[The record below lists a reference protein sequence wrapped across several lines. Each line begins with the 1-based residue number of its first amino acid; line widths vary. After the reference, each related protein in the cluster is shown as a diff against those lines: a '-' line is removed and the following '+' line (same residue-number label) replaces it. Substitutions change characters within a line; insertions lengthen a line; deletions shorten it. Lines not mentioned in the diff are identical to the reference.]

1 MSGVGLSGVGLQSLR
16 GWDVGFCPLPRGTT
30 EHHGASLPGTR
41 SPDLFELSMQ
51 GLNFKSEYWL
61 QFVEPFGDVHPS
73 MQHSQNK
80 NGIPLHVANKKMP
93 VDAMEVQRLM
103 KIRFFSQHFR
113 VVRNS
118 LQCSLD
124 LIEVIVAN
132 SIPPGPNTVFL
143 DGDQVQQSLIG

>member
-1 MSGVGLSGVGLQSLR
+1 LTNAFFRDEEKVSNEENVSGTEKLFFGV
-16 GWDVGFCPLPRGTT
+16 
-30 EHHGASLPGTR
+30 SLPGTR

-61 QFVEPFGDVHPS
+61 QFVEPFGDIHPS

-80 NGIPLHVANKKMP
+80 NGIPLYVANKKVP
-93 VDAMEVQRLM
+93 IDAMEVQRLM
-103 KIRFFSQHFR
+103 KIRFFSQNFR

-124 LIEVIVAN
+124 LIEVIIGN
-132 SIPPGPNTVFL
+132 SITPGPDAVFL
-143 DGDQVQQSLIG
+143 NGDQVLQSLIG

>member
-1 MSGVGLSGVGLQSLR
+1 LPIAPGYHGV
-16 GWDVGFCPLPRGTT
+16 
-30 EHHGASLPGTR
+30 SLPGTR

-61 QFVEPFGDVHPS
+61 QFVEPFGDIHPS

-80 NGIPLHVANKKMP
+80 NGIPLYVANKKVP
-93 VDAMEVQRLM
+93 IDAMEVQRLM
-103 KIRFFSQHFR
+103 KIRFFPQNVR

-124 LIEVIVAN
+124 LIEVIIGN
-132 SIPPGPNTVFL
+132 SITPGPDAVFL
-143 DGDQVQQSLIG
+143 NGDEVLQSLTG